1 MKRLIL
7 LSSALLVLLSARADE
22 GMWLPSLLG
31 KAKIKEMQKK
41 GLKLSAADLY
51 SINNASL
58 KDAIVLF
65 GRGCTGEV
73 VSNDGLLL
81 TNHHCGYGQIQ
92 SHSTAAND
100 YLTNGF
106 WAMNRAEELPNP
118 GLTVS
123 FLVRMDDVTDSV
135 LKGVDNSMQEA
146 ERAALIAINAK
157 QLLEK
162 TSQGN
167 DYQISIEPLFYGNQY
182 FMYVFEMFEDVRL
195 VGAPPSSIG
204 KFGGDTDNW
213 MWPRHTGD
221 FSVFRIYADKNNKPA
236 KYSQDNVPYK
246 PKKALKL
253 SLDGV
258 KEGDFTF
265 VYGFPARTNEY
276 LLSDEVRY
284 IVERGNPAKIAL
296 RTMRLDVMNA
306 EQEKNVET
314 RIKYASK
321 NANVANAWKKW
332 QGESNGV
339 NRLGTVA
346 KKQNLENQF
355 VSWAADKELYKSVV
369 PKMKTLYTELSDY
382 AFARD
387 YYNEAIRS
395 IEVFGFFEKA
405 AAKAKNPEEVKTLSE
420 EFYKD
425 YSAEIDRQIAV
436 KMLSSYL
443 ENVPEKFQPKEIV
456 AQIKT
461 KGGVDKFVE
470 YVFSN
475 SKLVS
480 KADFMQLLSLDKD
493 KLVDVLKND
502 VAVQTFIAFAGI
514 YNKEVMPQFNSLNKE
529 ITSLYR
535 LYMKGLMEMQ
545 PTRDFYPDANST
557 LRIAYGKVDGY
568 NPRDAVYYKPFSTLT
583 GIMEKDNPNIYD
595 YDVPQGLRDMY
606 AKKDFGHWGVDGSVP
621 VAFIA
626 TNHTT
631 GGNSGSPVLN
641 ARGELL
647 GLNFDRTWEGTM
659 SDIEYS
665 PELCRNI
672 SVDIR
677 YVLFVIDKIGGA
689 GYLIEEMSF

>member
-1 MKRLIL
+1 MKKLVL
-7 LSSALLVLLSARADE
+7 LSSALLILFSARADE

-41 GLKLSAADLY
+41 GLKLSASDLY

-135 LKGVDNSMQEA
+135 LKGVDNSMNEA
-146 ERAALIAINAK
+146 QRGEMIAANTK

-162 TSQGN
+162 VRQGN
-167 DYQISIEPLFYGNQY
+167 SYQISVEPLFYGNQY
-182 FMYVFEMFEDVRL
+182 FMYVFEVFEDVRL

-221 FSVFRIYADKNNKPA
+221 FSVFRIYADKDNKPA
-236 KYSQDNVPYK
+236 KYSPDNVPYK
-246 PKKALKL
+246 PKKALKI
-253 SLDGV
+253 SLEGV

-276 LLSDEVRY
+276 LLSNEVRY

-306 EQEKNVET
+306 EQAKNVET

-332 QGESNGV
+332 QGESGGV
-339 NRLGTVA
+339 KRLGTIA
-346 KKQNLENQF
+346 KKEKLEQQF
-355 VSWAADKELYKSVV
+355 AEWSADKPLYNNVV
-369 PKMKTLYTELSDY
+369 PQMQILYAELSDY

-387 YYNEAIRS
+387 FYTEAIRS
-395 IEVFGFFEKA
+395 IELFGFFEKVA
-405 AAKAKNPEEVKTLSE
+405 SKAKNPDELKALSE

-425 YSAEIDRQIAV
+425 YSAVIDRQIAV
-436 KMLSSYL
+436 KMLASYL
-443 ENVPEKFQPKEIV
+443 ENVPEKFQPKDIV

-461 KGGVDKFVE
+461 KGGVEKFID
-470 YVFSN
+470 YVFST

-480 KADFMQLLSLDKD
+480 KDDFQKLLSLGNEELIDALRK
-493 KLVDVLKND
+493 D
-502 VAVQTFIAFAGI
+502 VAGQTFIPFASI
-514 YNKEVMPQFNSLNKE
+514 YGKEVMPKYTSINKE

-545 PTRDFYPDANST
+545 PMRDFYPDANST

-583 GIMEKDNPNIYD
+583 GIMEKDNPDIYD
-595 YDVPQGLRDMY
+595 YDVPQRLRDIY

-631 GGNSGSPVLN
+631 GGNSGSPILN
-641 ARGELL
+641 AKGELL

-677 YVLFVIDKIGGA
+677 YVLFMIDKIGGA